1 MQLAADQ
8 QPGVLDRL
16 ARSVGSGATV
26 LVLLLIGEM
35 MLSSRAVVLANWN
48 EDLVA
53 LWPLA
58 IGGVVLGVLLSLVRF
73 PDLVSH
79 LIGLFSGVALS
90 LVYTTRYLDAPEST
104 LTEKTRA
111 LGTLIVDWLRES
123 MSGRQS
129 RDDLVLVTAMGLLL
143 WLIGYISAWF
153 LFRRGWFL
161 PAAVLPGIP
170 IALNLGG
177 IEDGMDAALLIYV
190 LLALSLAAVQ
200 VARLRTA
207 HWRQSGLAFSSIAW
221 RAPAI
226 GGAANCLTTMKVPS
240 SPQQSPSRTQ
250 PATAIR
256 TVGSRKEKNRIARS
270 NTLPSETS
278 PMRAA

>member
-79 LIGLFSGVALS
+79 LIGLFTGVALS
-90 LVYTTRYLDAPEST
+90 LVYATRYLDAPEST

-170 IALNLGG
+170 IAFLLTIPFVNVAAPILGVALMTHRYHRLN
-177 IEDGMDAALLIYV
+177 
-190 LLALSLAAVQ
+190 
-200 VARLRTA
+200 
-207 HWRQSGLAFSSIAW
+207 SSIA
-221 RAPAI
+221 AH
-226 GGAANCLTTMKVPS
+226 
-240 SPQQSPSRTQ
+240 Q
-250 PATAIR
+250 
-256 TVGSRKEKNRIARS
+256 
-270 NTLPSETS
+270 
-278 PMRAA
+278 